1 MGCITGTALATAGVS
16 LWINEYNEDRR
27 EKGKSEM
34 SDEAEALLVSCAGAI
49 GCLLGSELA
58 GRTEEY
64 VAIKREEYRAEAAQL
79 AADIEHIEESMEDVD
94 GQLAWMNSQANELK
108 TQAAKVKTL
117 SAGREYMAGELKK
130 ATTKRKEDIKLI
142 ESNLKAARDDA
153 RFLSKVSEDA
163 EQKKKLQQQVREL
176 DKRIAETRKVKEK
189 ILAADVAVSYV

>member
-1 MGCITGTALATAGVS
+1 
-16 LWINEYNEDRR
+16 
-27 EKGKSEM
+27 M
-34 SDEAEALLVSCAGAI
+34 SDEAEALLVGCAGAI